1 MTDISHEPVKSPIS
15 AQVFKPWIYL
25 QICDP
30 SGSLLDSP
38 LKPFERDISVTEG
51 RVNDA
56 DFVGEQS
63 FPTA

>member
-30 SGSLLDSP
+30 SGSLFDSP
-38 LKPFERDISVTEG
+38 PKPFKCNISVTES
-51 RVNDA
+51 RVNDG